1 MCMHQLENIKECLIA
16 QVQGQMGNLSQVDTE
31 ELGEAI
37 DMIKDV
43 AEAIYYCTVTEAME
57 KSTEEKE
64 STAYYRDVDRG
75 SGRMYYTDS
84 GNMGSHSGG
93 TRNFSS
99 GSSQG
104 RGSSSSYSSPSYYEE
119 RDMRE
124 GRSPMSR
131 KSYMESKQMNHDKA
145 TQVKELEKYI
155 SELTADITEMI
166 EGASQDEKQLLQR
179 KISTL
184 ATKIV

>member
-1 MCMHQLENIKECLIA
+1 MHKRLMAMKQNLMCAIEAQLCNIGEADC
-16 QVQGQMGNLSQVDTE
+16 E

-37 DMIKDV
+37 DMIKDI
-43 AEAIYYCTVTEAME
+43 AEAIYYCTITEAME

-99 GSSQG
+99 GSS
-104 RGSSSSYSSPSYYEE
+104 
-119 RDMRE
+119 
-124 GRSPMSR
+124 
-131 KSYMESKQMNHDKA
+131 
-145 TQVKELEKYI
+145 
-155 SELTADITEMI
+155 
-166 EGASQDEKQLLQR
+166 
-179 KISTL
+179 
-184 ATKIV
+184 

>member
-1 MCMHQLENIKECLIA
+1 
-16 QVQGQMGNLSQVDTE
+16 
-31 ELGEAI
+31 
-37 DMIKDV
+37 
-43 AEAIYYCTVTEAME
+43 
-57 KSTEEKE
+57 
-64 STAYYRDVDRG
+64 
-75 SGRMYYTDS
+75 
-84 GNMGSHSGG
+84 
-93 TRNFSS
+93 
-99 GSSQG
+99 
-104 RGSSSSYSSPSYYEE
+104 
-119 RDMRE
+119 
-124 GRSPMSR
+124 MSR